1 MHVYYEFQMYR
12 VVMLCIIFAKKSDV
26 NTADAATMKTRA
38 MHVWSQM
45 VLVWVKQ
52 VLPATSLLGLRPT
65 SGLWSTV
72 GIDVSV
78 HFRLFVNTDL
88 VMLLLLNSVDTN
100 RVRSIWLLQ
109 STALHIHQTTTTVT
123 KKPS

>member
-1 MHVYYEFQMYR
+1 
-12 VVMLCIIFAKKSDV
+12 MLCIIFAKKSDV
-26 NTADAATMKTRA
+26 NTADAMMKTLE
-38 MHVWSQM
+38 HVWSQM

>member
-1 MHVYYEFQMYR
+1 MYVYYEFKMYR
-12 VVMLCIIFAKKSDV
+12 VVLCIIFAKKSDV
-26 NTADAATMKTRA
+26 NTADAATMKTARNA
-38 MHVWSQM
+38 RMEPNGAC
-45 VLVWVKQ
+45 LGKA

-88 VMLLLLNSVDTN
+88 VMLLLY
-100 RVRSIWLLQ
+100 
-109 STALHIHQTTTTVT
+109 
-123 KKPS
+123 